1 MNLTE
6 VEASA
11 ATEASGTT
19 SKSFASK
26 AKSTESKEWAN
37 ELVRDG
43 DRKATP
49 HPAAPGLMRRL
60 SFGCSLM
67 TSGSFTMMASAQ
79 LMR

>member
-43 DRKATP
+43 DRKERAVKRSETFK
-49 HPAAPGLMRRL
+49 AP
-60 SFGCSLM
+60 
-67 TSGSFTMMASAQ
+67 
-79 LMR
+79 